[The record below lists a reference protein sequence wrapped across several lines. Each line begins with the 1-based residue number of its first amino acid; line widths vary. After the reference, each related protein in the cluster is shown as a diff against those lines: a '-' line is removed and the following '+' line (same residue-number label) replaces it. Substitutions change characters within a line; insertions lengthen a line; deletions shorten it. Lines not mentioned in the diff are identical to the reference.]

1 MKLLTGI
8 ALLLLI
14 APGASAQHFPE
25 NPVPK
30 NETPTIREIRHEL
43 LMLPNFGV
51 FDNIYYDF
59 HDGVVTLNGQVVDPA
74 LRPEAEKEMHQIEG
88 VKSVVNHIDVLPPSS
103 ADASLRM
110 AAFRAIYQYPGLE
123 KYELGLRKPI
133 RIIVKNRNVTLEG
146 FVDSESD
153 RELAGV
159 QARQAQGVRS
169 LTNNLQVVQP

>member
-1 MKLLTGI
+1 MKLLI
-8 ALLLLI
+8 AIFAVLLI

-25 NPVPK
+25 NPLPK

-51 FDNIYYDF
+51 FDNIFFDF
-59 HDGVVTLNGQVVDPA
+59 HDGVVTLNGQVVEPS
-74 LRPEAEKEMHQIEG
+74 LRPEAEKEVKRIEG
-88 VKSVVNHIDVLPPSS
+88 VKSVVNQIEILPPSS

-110 AAFRAIYQYPGLE
+110 AAFRAIYQYPGMQ

-133 RIIVKNRNVTLEG
+133 RIIVKDRNVTLEG
-146 FVDSESD
+146 FVDSEPD

>member
-1 MKLLTGI
+1 MKLLM
-8 ALLLLI
+8 AMLAVLLI

-25 NPVPK
+25 NPLPK

-51 FDNIYYDF
+51 FDNIFFDF
-59 HDGVVTLNGQVVDPA
+59 HDGVVTLNGQVVEPS
-74 LRPEAEKEMHQIEG
+74 LRPEAEKEVKRIEG
-88 VKSVVNHIDVLPPSS
+88 VTSVVNQIEILPPSS

-110 AAFRAIYQYPGLE
+110 AAFRAIYQYPGMQ

-133 RIIVKNRNVTLEG
+133 RIIVKNRDVTLEG
-146 FVDSESD
+146 FVDSEPD

>member
-1 MKLLTGI
+1 MKLLM
-8 ALLLLI
+8 AMLAVLLI

-25 NPVPK
+25 NPLPK

-43 LMLPNFGV
+43 LVLPNFGV
-51 FDNIYYDF
+51 FDNIFFDF
-59 HDGVVTLNGQVVDPA
+59 HDGVVTLNGQVVEPS
-74 LRPEAEKEMHQIEG
+74 LRPEAEKEVKRIEG
-88 VKSVVNHIDVLPPSS
+88 VKSVVNQIEILPPSS

-110 AAFRAIYQYPGLE
+110 AAFRAIYQYPGMQ

-146 FVDSESD
+146 FVDSEPD

>member
-1 MKLLTGI
+1 MKLLITI
-8 ALLLLI
+8 LSMLLM

-25 NPVPK
+25 NPLPT

-51 FDNIYYDF
+51 FDNIFYDF

-74 LRPEAEKEMHQIEG
+74 LRPEAEKEMNQIEG
-88 VKSVVNHIDVLPPSS
+88 VKSVVNHIEVLPPSS
-103 ADASLRM
+103 ADTSLRT
-110 AAFRAIYQYPGLE
+110 ALFRAIYQYPGMQ

-146 FVDSESD
+146 FVDSEPD

-169 LTNNLQVVQP
+169 LTNNLRVVQR